1 MLSVRGI
8 YENGQVRLIE
18 LLPEKKRFKVI
29 VTILEE
35 LKETVNISSKPFI
48 GSLRGVGKTVGDLI
62 EPFEDEL
69 EPVALPAPCNKLLLP
84 L

>member
-18 LLPEKKRFKVI
+18 SLPEQKRFKVI

-35 LKETVNISSKPFI
+35 LKETENISSKPFV
-48 GSLRGVGKTVGDLI
+48 GSLRGAGKTIGDLT
-62 EPFEDEL
+62 EPFEDEW
-69 EPVALPAPCNKLLLP
+69 EVD
-84 L
+84 

>member
-18 LLPEKKRFKVI
+18 SIPEKKRFKVI

-35 LKETVNISSKPFI
+35 MQESEDTSSKPFI
-48 GSLRGVGKTVGDLI
+48 GSLTGVGKSVGDLT
-62 EPFEDEL
+62 EPFEDEWEL
-69 EPVALPAPCNKLLLP
+69 S
-84 L
+84 